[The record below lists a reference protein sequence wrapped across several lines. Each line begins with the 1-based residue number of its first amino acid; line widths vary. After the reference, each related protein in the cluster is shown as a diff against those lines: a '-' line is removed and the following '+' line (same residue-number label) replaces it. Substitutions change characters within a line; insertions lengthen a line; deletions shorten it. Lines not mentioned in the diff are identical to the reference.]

1 MARPPPGRRGGPRPR
16 AASEASG
23 GGTRGAVDSRDRAR
37 GGRRAFDARRVPA
50 NGSTEV
56 TGRSKRS
63 GSLDHARGSLPEAP
77 PPANPGPQR
86 RAERPERPLREDLV
100 VQAALEAYG
109 AVRHDGWLADRALD
123 RVLRTKRHLY
133 SNERR
138 AVAERVYALL
148 RRQRTVD
155 ALLERA
161 GASVDG
167 RSTEQ
172 DLLRLAASRVLHG
185 ESAEHVARSSGLRPD
200 ESRVLDGA
208 PRQRPRRC
216 RRFPGPSGSPWTPR
230 FRTFWPSG
238 SSASSETARRP
249 RRRR

>member
-1 MARPPPGRRGGPRPR
+1 VARPPPGRRGDRRPR
-16 AASEASG
+16 AASGAPQAIAPDGGRIRRDSPA
-23 GGTRGAVDSRDRAR
+23 GGTGRAPERGGADRDSR
-37 GGRRAFDARRVPA
+37 RRPGAASDPSA
-50 NGSTEV
+50 G
-56 TGRSKRS
+56 
-63 GSLDHARGSLPEAP
+63 
-77 PPANPGPQR
+77 PGPAGQR

-109 AVRHDGWLADRALD
+109 AVRHDGWLADRALE

-155 ALLERA
+155 ALLARA
-161 GASVDG
+161 GARLEG

-185 ESAEHVARSSGLRPD
+185 ESAEHVARTSGLRPD
-200 ESRVLDGA
+200 ESRVLDVLPGA
-208 PRQRPRRC
+208 AAAVR
-216 RRFPGPSGSPWTPR
+216 
-230 FRTFWPSG
+230 
-238 SSASSETARRP
+238 A
-249 RRRR
+249 